1 MSMASNNAITA
12 DQDSAIPSAD
22 RPNRGIS
29 SSVEQDD
36 DGRSIHYVS
45 KNGNNRDGD
54 SWESAWNELDQIN
67 WSEVIPGDLI
77 LIDGGEIGGSMVY
90 TGTLTPASSGTEE
103 LPITIQ
109 LATAEGRNGKAVF
122 FGGNSIPL
130 PECGQFIWDES
141 EHVNAGRFGIFLK
154 DGVSNLTIDGTK
166 RGGITI
172 HGWREAGI
180 SFDPDRQDNQI
191 DDNPKN
197 ITLRFMEI
205 YNNGDI
211 ERGVDE
217 GAGVDAEALAEL
229 YFPYHGSPGIKLSG
243 NGHRFEYLEVHDN
256 AADAIQSNFTSP
268 ENGIFNN
275 IDNITVITSWFYNQR
290 AHSGDDNSPAGEVCS
305 LESTE
310 GCDEKGSPLADA
322 TYFQYPAEPA
332 GRQEAFNWCTHNDG
346 IQIYSSDD
354 LNGLALEQSVF
365 GPNLMNALILGDR
378 EDAENSGAWV
388 NNFTMNDVI
397 VTRFTNNALGMN
409 NDQPKVG
416 SNWQINR
423 STVYGHFNKVNMG
436 SFSLQ
441 SGSSQPEHR
450 VFNTINVF
458 GRSEFPD
465 GNVEFGGNC
474 EFNMYDGS
482 LQGIVADPQF
492 ANVNLNVDY
501 FENDLSVDFA
511 TVFTEDY
518 RPQNPDCASAGSRLT
533 SVQQLLN
540 AFEQASKEAVDAL
553 PARVELGTEE
563 AAPTLVVSEPTVDA
577 PAVDEN
583 RSEPVSEPE
592 QIASEQDEDLPASQ
606 PTEEIDETN
615 ADRQSQLRTLIILGV
630 IAFFILILLAVLIY
644 FLIRLQF
651 SEEDE
656 IL

>member
-1 MSMASNNAITA
+1 
-12 DQDSAIPSAD
+12 
-22 RPNRGIS
+22 
-29 SSVEQDD
+29 
-36 DGRSIHYVS
+36 
-45 KNGNNRDGD
+45 
-54 SWESAWNELDQIN
+54 
-67 WSEVIPGDLI
+67 
-77 LIDGGEIGGSMVY
+77 
-90 TGTLTPASSGTEE
+90 
-103 LPITIQ
+103 
-109 LATAEGRNGKAVF
+109 
-122 FGGNSIPL
+122 
-130 PECGQFIWDES
+130 
-141 EHVNAGRFGIFLK
+141 
-154 DGVSNLTIDGTK
+154 
-166 RGGITI
+166 
-172 HGWREAGI
+172 
-180 SFDPDRQDNQI
+180 
-191 DDNPKN
+191 
-197 ITLRFMEI
+197 
-205 YNNGDI
+205 
-211 ERGVDE
+211 
-217 GAGVDAEALAEL
+217 
-229 YFPYHGSPGIKLSG
+229 
-243 NGHRFEYLEVHDN
+243 
-256 AADAIQSNFTSP
+256 
-268 ENGIFNN
+268 
-275 IDNITVITSWFYNQR
+275 
-290 AHSGDDNSPAGEVCS
+290 
-305 LESTE
+305 
-310 GCDEKGSPLADA
+310 
-322 TYFQYPAEPA
+322 
-332 GRQEAFNWCTHNDG
+332 
-346 IQIYSSDD
+346 
-354 LNGLALEQSVF
+354 
-365 GPNLMNALILGDR
+365 MNALILGDR